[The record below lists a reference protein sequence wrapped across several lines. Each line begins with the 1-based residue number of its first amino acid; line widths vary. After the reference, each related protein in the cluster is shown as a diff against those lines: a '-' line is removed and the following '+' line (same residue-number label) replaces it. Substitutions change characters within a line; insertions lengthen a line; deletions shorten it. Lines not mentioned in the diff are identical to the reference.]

1 MRRTYQQSLLL
12 RPSFLIGLNRFITVN
27 LVDGYL
33 ILYCKAPNLEKY
45 SVKTTISLSQT
56 TISLSQTTISFGQT
70 TISFGQTTISFGKTI
85 SRFSQ

>member
-70 TISFGQTTISFGKTI
+70 TISFGKTI